1 MNRQTNIPDWD
12 LTSIYPDI
20 NSEKYK
26 AALTQLTEGIKS
38 LKALNDQAE
47 NPDQKAGLNIENWI
61 ADFFKAD
68 DILGPLANTLA
79 AYSYSIYS
87 VDTTSKSL
95 LDNLNQ
101 VESLTDQYE
110 IQLNRFSHTVAEN
123 RGILPEFYAKFPQYR
138 KYEFSINEMIEDDIH
153 TLSPELEEIIAKL
166 QQTGGRAWDRL
177 HEQLIS
183 NLKDSETKKL
193 FNELRNDAYS
203 PDAQLRK
210 ESWQKE
216 IALLKQNE
224 IAFAASLNNLK
235 GETLSLLEKRSWN
248 NAIDR
253 ALSSS
258 RIKKETLDA
267 LIAAIE
273 ESLPHWRKYLCAK
286 AEYLKNHNATASTN
300 CGKEKGLSFYDLFA
314 PLDGKTASDG
324 QSVNDGITSN
334 PGAATAG
341 KENTADITTTTGIT
355 SNRAASEDSLL
366 SKNWTFEEA
375 RDYIVKEFTSFS
387 PVMGDFARNAF
398 DRNWIDARVHPG
410 KVGGAYCQD
419 FYVQKES
426 RVLSNFT
433 GAFSDIIT
441 LAHELG
447 HAFHFFCI
455 KDKDYRNANYP
466 MTLAETASTFAETIV
481 KQDILKTASKED
493 RIKILELDLQD
504 TCQVLVDILCRFY
517 FERSVFE
524 ERQNGELTSEDFCR
538 LMADAQERS
547 YGDGLSDE
555 RHEYM
560 WAVKSHYYSVDLD
573 FYNYPYA
580 FGQLFAAGLYSR
592 YKKEGKA
599 FVDIYCKLLADTGS
613 MSCEDLCRQAGFDI
627 TKKDFWKSGIDF
639 YINEIEQFCREAE

>member
-1 MNRQTNIPDWD
+1 MNKPTNIPDWD
-12 LTSIYPDI
+12 LGSIYPDI

-26 AALTQLTEGIKS
+26 SDFAKLTEGIKT

-47 NPDQKAGLNIENWI
+47 KPDQKNHLNIQNWI

-101 VESLTDQYE
+101 VEFLTDQYE
-110 IQLNRFSHTVAEN
+110 IQLNRFSHTVAKN
-123 RGILPEFYAKFPQYR
+123 RGILSEFYVNFPQYR
-138 KYEFSINEMIEDDIH
+138 KYEFSINEMLEDDIH
-153 TLSPELEEIIAKL
+153 TLSPELEGIIAKL

-183 NLKDSETKKL
+183 NLKDPETGKL

-203 PDAQLRK
+203 PDARLRK

-235 GETLSLLEKRSWN
+235 GETLSLLEERSWN
-248 NAIDR
+248 CAIDR

-258 RIKKETLDA
+258 RMKKETLDA

-273 ESLPHWRKYLCAK
+273 ESLPQWRKYLKAK

-300 CGKEKGLSFYDLFA
+300 CGKEKGLAFYDLFA
-314 PLDGKTASDG
+314 PLDDNTTSDG
-324 QSVNDGITSN
+324 NTN
-334 PGAATAG
+334 TAG
-341 KENTADITTTTGIT
+341 QTETGCNTATPSATN
-355 SNRAASEDSLL
+355 NRAASEESLL

-375 RDYIVKEFTSFS
+375 RDYIIKEFTSFS
-387 PVMGDFARNAF
+387 PVMGDFAKNAF
-398 DRNWIDARVHPG
+398 DKNWIDARVHPG

-547 YGDGLSDE
+547 YGDGLSAE

-573 FYNYPYA
+573 FYNFPYA

-599 FVDIYCKLLADTGS
+599 FVDIYCNLLSDTGS
-613 MSCEDLCRQAGFDI
+613 
-627 TKKDFWKSGIDF
+627 
-639 YINEIEQFCREAE
+639 

>member
-1 MNRQTNIPDWD
+1 MNKPTNIPDWD
-12 LTSIYPDI
+12 LDSIYPDI

-26 AALTQLTEGIKS
+26 SDLAKLTEGIKT

-47 NPDQKAGLNIENWI
+47 NPDQKNHLNIQNWI

-110 IQLNRFSHTVAEN
+110 IQLNRFSHTVAKN
-123 RGILPEFYAKFPQYR
+123 RGILSEFYVNFPQYR
-138 KYEFSINEMIEDDIH
+138 KYEFSINEMLEDDIH
-153 TLSPELEEIIAKL
+153 TLSPELEGIIAKL

-183 NLKDSETKKL
+183 NLKDPETGKL
-193 FNELRNDAYS
+193 LNELRNDAYS
-203 PDAQLRK
+203 PDARLRK

-235 GETLSLLEKRSWN
+235 GETLSLLEERSWN
-248 NAIDR
+248 CAIDR

-258 RIKKETLDA
+258 RMKKETLDA

-273 ESLPHWRKYLCAK
+273 ESLPQWRKYLKAK

-300 CGKEKGLSFYDLFA
+300 CGKEKGLAFYDLFA
-314 PLDGKTASDG
+314 PLDGNTTSDG
-324 QSVNDGITSN
+324 NTN
-334 PGAATAG
+334 TAG
-341 KENTADITTTTGIT
+341 QTETGCNTTTPSATNN
-355 SNRAASEDSLL
+355 SAASEESLL

-387 PVMGDFARNAF
+387 PVMGDFAKNAF
-398 DRNWIDARVHPG
+398 DKNWIDARVHPG

-433 GAFSDIIT
+433 GAFSDVIT

-447 HAFHFFCI
+447 HAFHFYCI
-455 KDKDYRNANYP
+455 KEKDFRNANYP

-538 LMADAQERS
+538 LMAHAQERS

-573 FYNYPYA
+573 FYNFPYA

-599 FVDIYCKLLADTGS
+599 FVDIYCNLLSDTGS
-613 MSCEDLCRQAGFDI
+613 MSCEDLCFKAGFDI

-639 YINEIEQFCREAE
+639 YINEIEQFCKEAE

>member
-1 MNRQTNIPDWD
+1 MNKPTNIPDWD
-12 LTSIYPDI
+12 LGSIYPDI

-26 AALTQLTEGIKS
+26 SDLAKLTEGIKT

-47 NPDQKAGLNIENWI
+47 NPDQKNHLNIQNWI

-101 VESLTDQYE
+101 VEFLTDQYQ
-110 IQLNRFSHTVAEN
+110 IQLNRFSHTVSKN
-123 RGILPEFYAKFPQYR
+123 RGILSEFYANFPQYR
-138 KYEFSINEMIEDDIH
+138 KYEFSINEMLEDDIH
-153 TLSPELEEIIAKL
+153 TLSPELEGIIAKL

-183 NLKDSETKKL
+183 NLKDPETGKL

-203 PDAQLRK
+203 PDARLRK

-235 GETLSLLEKRSWN
+235 GETLSLLEERSWN
-248 NAIDR
+248 CAIDR

-258 RIKKETLDA
+258 RMKKETLDA

-273 ESLPHWRKYLCAK
+273 ESLPQWRKYLKAK
-286 AEYLKNHNATASTN
+286 AEYLKNHNATTSTN
-300 CGKEKGLSFYDLFA
+300 CGKEKGLAFYDLFA
-314 PLDGKTASDG
+314 PLDGNTASDG
-324 QSVNDGITSN
+324 NTN
-334 PGAATAG
+334 TAG
-341 KENTADITTTTGIT
+341 QTETGCNTATPSATN
-355 SNRAASEDSLL
+355 NRAASEESLL

-375 RDYIVKEFTSFS
+375 RDYIIKEFTSFS
-387 PVMGDFARNAF
+387 PVMGDFAKNAF
-398 DRNWIDARVHPG
+398 DKNWIDARVHPG

-547 YGDGLSDE
+547 YGDGLSAE

-573 FYNYPYA
+573 FYNFPYA

-599 FVDIYCKLLADTGS
+599 FVDIYCNLLSDTGS
-613 MSCEDLCRQAGFDI
+613 MSCEDLCFKAGFDI

-639 YINEIEQFCREAE
+639 YIKEIQQFCKEAE

>member
-1 MNRQTNIPDWD
+1 MNKPTNIPDWD
-12 LTSIYPDI
+12 LGSIYPDI

-26 AALTQLTEGIKS
+26 SDLAKLTEGIKT

-47 NPDQKAGLNIENWI
+47 NPDQKNHLNIQNWI

-110 IQLNRFSHTVAEN
+110 IQLNRFSHTVAKN
-123 RGILPEFYAKFPQYR
+123 RGILSEFYVNFPQYK
-138 KYEFSINEMIEDDIH
+138 KYEFSINEMLEDDIH
-153 TLSPELEEIIAKL
+153 TLSPELEGIIAKL

-183 NLKDSETKKL
+183 NLKDPETGKL

-203 PDAQLRK
+203 PDARLRK

-235 GETLSLLEKRSWN
+235 GETLSLLEERSWN
-248 NAIDR
+248 CAIDR

-258 RIKKETLDA
+258 RMKKETLDA

-273 ESLPHWRKYLCAK
+273 ESLPQWRKYLKAK

-300 CGKEKGLSFYDLFA
+300 CGKEKGLAFYDLFA
-314 PLDGKTASDG
+314 PLDGNTA
-324 QSVNDGITSN
+324 NDGNTNTGGQTETGCNTNTSDSTN
-334 PGAATAG
+334 
-341 KENTADITTTTGIT
+341 
-355 SNRAASEDSLL
+355 NRATSEESLL

-387 PVMGDFARNAF
+387 PVMGDFAKNAF
-398 DRNWIDARVHPG
+398 DKNWIDARVHPG

-455 KDKDYRNANYP
+455 KDKNYRNANYP

-538 LMADAQERS
+538 LMAHAQERS
-547 YGDGLSDE
+547 YGDGLSAE

-573 FYNYPYA
+573 FYNFPYA

-599 FVDIYCKLLADTGS
+599 FVDIYCNLLSDTGS
-613 MSCEDLCRQAGFDI
+613 MSCEDLCFKAGFDI

-639 YINEIEQFCREAE
+639 YINEIEQFCKEAE

>member
-1 MNRQTNIPDWD
+1 MNKPTNIPDWD
-12 LTSIYPDI
+12 LGSIYPDI

-26 AALTQLTEGIKS
+26 SDLAKLTEGIKT

-47 NPDQKAGLNIENWI
+47 NPDQKNHLNIQNWI

-110 IQLNRFSHTVAEN
+110 IQLNRFSHTVAKN
-123 RGILPEFYAKFPQYR
+123 RGILSEFYANFPQYR
-138 KYEFSINEMIEDDIH
+138 KYEFSINEMLEDDIH
-153 TLSPELEEIIAKL
+153 TLSPELEGIIAKL

-183 NLKDSETKKL
+183 NLKDPETGKL

-203 PDAQLRK
+203 PDARLRK

-235 GETLSLLEKRSWN
+235 GETLSLLEERSWN
-248 NAIDR
+248 CAIDR

-258 RIKKETLDA
+258 RMKKETLDA

-273 ESLPHWRKYLCAK
+273 ESLPQWRKYLKAK

-300 CGKEKGLSFYDLFA
+300 CGKEKGLAFYDLFA
-314 PLDGKTASDG
+314 PLDGNTASDG
-324 QSVNDGITSN
+324 NTN
-334 PGAATAG
+334 TAG
-341 KENTADITTTTGIT
+341 QTETGCNTATPSATN
-355 SNRAASEDSLL
+355 NRAASEESLL

-387 PVMGDFARNAF
+387 PVMGDFAKNAF
-398 DRNWIDARVHPG
+398 DKNWIDARVHPG

-538 LMADAQERS
+538 LMAHAQERS
-547 YGDGLSDE
+547 YGDGLSAE

-573 FYNYPYA
+573 FYNFPYA

-599 FVDIYCKLLADTGS
+599 FVDIYCNLLSDTGS
-613 MSCEDLCRQAGFDI
+613 MSCEDLCFKAGFDI

-639 YINEIEQFCREAE
+639 YINEIEQFCKEAE

>member
-1 MNRQTNIPDWD
+1 MNKPTNIPDWD
-12 LTSIYPDI
+12 LGSIYPDI

-26 AALTQLTEGIKS
+26 SDLAKLTEGIKT

-47 NPDQKAGLNIENWI
+47 NPDQKNHLNIQNWI

-101 VESLTDQYE
+101 VEFLTDQYQ
-110 IQLNRFSHTVAEN
+110 IQLNRFSHTVSKN
-123 RGILPEFYAKFPQYR
+123 RGILSEFYANFPQYR
-138 KYEFSINEMIEDDIH
+138 KYEFSINEMLEDDIH
-153 TLSPELEEIIAKL
+153 TLSPELEGIIAKL
-166 QQTGGRAWDRL
+166 QQTGGRAWDSL

-183 NLKDSETKKL
+183 NLKDPETGKL

-203 PDAQLRK
+203 PDARLRK

-235 GETLSLLEKRSWN
+235 GETLSLLEERSWN
-248 NAIDR
+248 CAIDR

-258 RIKKETLDA
+258 RMKKETLDA

-273 ESLPHWRKYLCAK
+273 ESLPQWRRYLKAK

-300 CGKEKGLSFYDLFA
+300 CGKEKGLAFYDLFA
-314 PLDGKTASDG
+314 PLDGNTASDG
-324 QSVNDGITSN
+324 NTN
-334 PGAATAG
+334 TAG
-341 KENTADITTTTGIT
+341 QTETGCNTNT
-355 SNRAASEDSLL
+355 SDSTNNRAASEESLL
-366 SKNWTFEEA
+366 SKNWTFDEA
-375 RDYIVKEFTSFS
+375 RDYIIREFASFS
-387 PVMGDFARNAF
+387 PKMGEFAQNAF

-547 YGDGLSDE
+547 YGDGLSDK

-573 FYNYPYA
+573 FYNFPYA

-599 FVDIYCKLLADTGS
+599 FVDIYCNLLSDTGS
-613 MSCEDLCRQAGFDI
+613 MSCEDLCFKAGFDI

-639 YINEIEQFCREAE
+639 YINEIEQFCKEAE

>member
-1 MNRQTNIPDWD
+1 MNKPTNIPDWD
-12 LTSIYPDI
+12 LGSIYPDI

-26 AALTQLTEGIKS
+26 SDLTKLTEGIKT

-47 NPDQKAGLNIENWI
+47 NPDQKNHLNIQNWI

-110 IQLNRFSHTVAEN
+110 IQLNRFSHTVSKN
-123 RGILPEFYAKFPQYR
+123 RGILSEFYVNFPQYR
-138 KYEFSINEMIEDDIH
+138 KYEFSINEMLEDDIH
-153 TLSPELEEIIAKL
+153 TLSPELEGIIAKL

-183 NLKDSETKKL
+183 NLKDPETGKL

-203 PDAQLRK
+203 PDARLRK

-235 GETLSLLEKRSWN
+235 GETLSLLEERSWN
-248 NAIDR
+248 CAIDR

-258 RIKKETLDA
+258 RMKKETLDA

-273 ESLPHWRKYLCAK
+273 ESLPQWRKYLKAK

-300 CGKEKGLSFYDLFA
+300 CGKEKGLAFYDLFA
-314 PLDGKTASDG
+314 PLDGNTASDG
-324 QSVNDGITSN
+324 NTN
-334 PGAATAG
+334 TAG
-341 KENTADITTTTGIT
+341 QTENGCNTATPSATN
-355 SNRAASEDSLL
+355 NRAASEESLL

-387 PVMGDFARNAF
+387 PVMGDFAKNAF
-398 DRNWIDARVHPG
+398 DKNWIDARVHPG

-547 YGDGLSDE
+547 YGDGLSAQ

-573 FYNYPYA
+573 FYNFPYA

-599 FVDIYCKLLADTGS
+599 FVDIYCNLLSDTGS
-613 MSCEDLCRQAGFDI
+613 MSCEDLCFKAGFDI

-639 YINEIEQFCREAE
+639 YINEIEQFCKEAE

>member
-1 MNRQTNIPDWD
+1 MNKPTNIPDWD
-12 LTSIYPDI
+12 LGSIYPDI

-26 AALTQLTEGIKS
+26 SDLAKLTEGIKT

-47 NPDQKAGLNIENWI
+47 NPDQKNHLNIQNWI

-101 VESLTDQYE
+101 VEFLTDQYQ
-110 IQLNRFSHTVAEN
+110 IQLNRFSHTVSKN
-123 RGILPEFYAKFPQYR
+123 RGILSEFYANFPQYR
-138 KYEFSINEMIEDDIH
+138 KYEFSINEMLEDDIH

-183 NLKDSETKKL
+183 NLKDPETGKL

-203 PDAQLRK
+203 PDARLRK

-235 GETLSLLEKRSWN
+235 GETLSLLEERSWN
-248 NAIDR
+248 CAIDR

-258 RIKKETLDA
+258 RMKKETLDA

-273 ESLPHWRKYLCAK
+273 ESLPQWRKYLKAK
-286 AEYLKNHNATASTN
+286 AEYLKNHNATANTN
-300 CGKEKGLSFYDLFA
+300 CGKEKGLAFYDLFA
-314 PLDGKTASDG
+314 PLDGNTA
-324 QSVNDGITSN
+324 NDGNTN
-334 PGAATAG
+334 TAG
-341 KENTADITTTTGIT
+341 QTETGCNTATPSATN
-355 SNRAASEDSLL
+355 NRAASEESLL

-375 RDYIVKEFTSFS
+375 RDYIIKEFTSFS
-387 PVMGDFARNAF
+387 PVMGDFAKNAF
-398 DRNWIDARVHPG
+398 DKNWIDARVHPG

-547 YGDGLSDE
+547 YGDGLSAE

-573 FYNYPYA
+573 FYNFPYA

-599 FVDIYCKLLADTGS
+599 FVDIYCNLLSDTGS
-613 MSCEDLCRQAGFDI
+613 MSCEDLCFKAGFDI

-639 YINEIEQFCREAE
+639 YINEIQQFCKEAE

>member
-1 MNRQTNIPDWD
+1 MNKPTNIPDWD
-12 LTSIYPDI
+12 LGSIYPDI

-26 AALTQLTEGIKS
+26 SDLAKLTEGIKT

-47 NPDQKAGLNIENWI
+47 NPDQKNHLNIQNWI

-110 IQLNRFSHTVAEN
+110 IQLNRFSHTVSKN
-123 RGILPEFYAKFPQYR
+123 RGILSEFYANFPQYR
-138 KYEFSINEMIEDDIH
+138 KYEFSINEMLEDDIH
-153 TLSPELEEIIAKL
+153 TLSPELEGIIAKL

-183 NLKDSETKKL
+183 NLKDPETGKL

-203 PDAQLRK
+203 PDARLRK

-235 GETLSLLEKRSWN
+235 GETLSLLEERSWN
-248 NAIDR
+248 CAIDR

-258 RIKKETLDA
+258 RMKKETLDA

-273 ESLPHWRKYLCAK
+273 ESLPQWRKYLKAK

-300 CGKEKGLSFYDLFA
+300 CGKEKGLAFYDLFA
-314 PLDGKTASDG
+314 PLDGNTSSDG
-324 QSVNDGITSN
+324 NTN
-334 PGAATAG
+334 TAG
-341 KENTADITTTTGIT
+341 QTETGCNTATPSATN
-355 SNRAASEDSLL
+355 NRAASEESLL

-375 RDYIVKEFTSFS
+375 RDYIIKEFTSFS
-387 PVMGDFARNAF
+387 PVMGDFAKNAF
-398 DRNWIDARVHPG
+398 DKNWIDARVHPG

-441 LAHELG
+441 VTHELG

-547 YGDGLSDE
+547 YGDGLSAE

-573 FYNYPYA
+573 FYNFPYA

-599 FVDIYCKLLADTGS
+599 FVDIYCNLLSDTGS
-613 MSCEDLCRQAGFDI
+613 MSCEDLCFKAGFDI

-639 YINEIEQFCREAE
+639 YINEIEQFCKEAE

>member
-1 MNRQTNIPDWD
+1 MNKPTNIPDWD
-12 LTSIYPDI
+12 LGSIYPDI

-26 AALTQLTEGIKS
+26 SDLAKLTEGIKT

-47 NPDQKAGLNIENWI
+47 NPDQKNHLNIQNWI

-110 IQLNRFSHTVAEN
+110 IQLNRFSHTVAKN
-123 RGILPEFYAKFPQYR
+123 RGILSEFYANFPQYR
-138 KYEFSINEMIEDDIH
+138 KYEFSINEMLEDDIH
-153 TLSPELEEIIAKL
+153 TLSPELEGIIAKL

-183 NLKDSETKKL
+183 NLKDPKTGKL

-203 PDAQLRK
+203 PDARLRK

-235 GETLSLLEKRSWN
+235 GETLSLLEERSWN
-248 NAIDR
+248 CAIDR

-258 RIKKETLDA
+258 RMKKETLDA

-273 ESLPHWRKYLCAK
+273 ESLPQWRRYLKAK

-300 CGKEKGLSFYDLFA
+300 CGKEKGLAFYDLFA
-314 PLDGKTASDG
+314 PLDGNTTSDG
-324 QSVNDGITSN
+324 NTN
-334 PGAATAG
+334 TAG
-341 KENTADITTTTGIT
+341 QTETGCNTTTPSATNN
-355 SNRAASEDSLL
+355 SAASEESLL
-366 SKNWTFEEA
+366 SKNWTFDEA
-375 RDYIVKEFTSFS
+375 RDYIIKEFTSFS
-387 PVMGDFARNAF
+387 PVMGDFAKNAF
-398 DRNWIDARVHPG
+398 DKNWIDARVHPG

-573 FYNYPYA
+573 FYNFPYA

-599 FVDIYCKLLADTGS
+599 FVNIYCNLLSDTGS
-613 MSCEDLCRQAGFDI
+613 MSCEDLCFKAGFDI

-639 YINEIEQFCREAE
+639 YINEIEQFCKEAE

>member
-1 MNRQTNIPDWD
+1 MNKPTNIPDWD
-12 LTSIYPDI
+12 LGSIYPDI

-26 AALTQLTEGIKS
+26 SDLAKLTEGIKT

-47 NPDQKAGLNIENWI
+47 NPDQKNHLNIQNWI

-101 VESLTDQYE
+101 VEFLTDQYE
-110 IQLNRFSHTVAEN
+110 IQLNRFSHTVAKN
-123 RGILPEFYAKFPQYR
+123 RGILSEFYVNFPQYR
-138 KYEFSINEMIEDDIH
+138 KYEFSINEMLEDDIH
-153 TLSPELEEIIAKL
+153 TLSPELEGIIAKL

-183 NLKDSETKKL
+183 NLKDPETGKL

-203 PDAQLRK
+203 PDARLRK

-235 GETLSLLEKRSWN
+235 GETLSLLEERSWN
-248 NAIDR
+248 CAIDR

-258 RIKKETLDA
+258 RMKKETLDA

-273 ESLPHWRKYLCAK
+273 ESLPQWRKYLKAK

-300 CGKEKGLSFYDLFA
+300 CDKEKGLAFYDLFA
-314 PLDGKTASDG
+314 PLDGNTASDG
-324 QSVNDGITSN
+324 NTN
-334 PGAATAG
+334 TAG
-341 KENTADITTTTGIT
+341 QTETGCNTATPSATN
-355 SNRAASEDSLL
+355 NRAASEESLL

-375 RDYIVKEFTSFS
+375 RNYIVKEFTSFS

-398 DRNWIDARVHPG
+398 DKNWIDARVHPG

-538 LMADAQERS
+538 LMAHAQERS
-547 YGDGLSDE
+547 YGDGLSAE

-573 FYNYPYA
+573 FYNFPYA

-599 FVDIYCKLLADTGS
+599 FVDIYCNLLSDTGS
-613 MSCEDLCRQAGFDI
+613 MSCEDLCFKAGFDI

-639 YINEIEQFCREAE
+639 YINEIEQFCRETE

>member
-1 MNRQTNIPDWD
+1 MNKPTNIPDWD
-12 LTSIYPDI
+12 LGSIYPDI

-26 AALTQLTEGIKS
+26 SDLAKLTEGIKT

-47 NPDQKAGLNIENWI
+47 NPDQKNHLNIQNWI

-110 IQLNRFSHTVAEN
+110 IQLNRFSHTVAKN
-123 RGILPEFYAKFPQYR
+123 RGILSEFYVNFPQYK
-138 KYEFSINEMIEDDIH
+138 KYEFSINEMLEDDIH
-153 TLSPELEEIIAKL
+153 TLSPELEGIIAKL

-183 NLKDSETKKL
+183 NLKDPETGKL

-203 PDAQLRK
+203 PDARLRK

-235 GETLSLLEKRSWN
+235 GETLSLLEERSWN
-248 NAIDR
+248 CAIDR

-258 RIKKETLDA
+258 RMKKETLDA

-273 ESLPHWRKYLCAK
+273 ESLPQWRKYLKAK

-300 CGKEKGLSFYDLFA
+300 CGKEKGLAFYDLFA
-314 PLDGKTASDG
+314 PLDGNTASDG
-324 QSVNDGITSN
+324 NTN
-334 PGAATAG
+334 TAG
-341 KENTADITTTTGIT
+341 QTENGCNTATPSATN
-355 SNRAASEDSLL
+355 NRAASEESLL

-375 RDYIVKEFTSFS
+375 RNYIVKEFTSFS

-398 DRNWIDARVHPG
+398 DKNWIDARVHPG

-466 MTLAETASTFAETIV
+466 MTLAETASTFAESIV

-547 YGDGLSDE
+547 YGDGLSAE

-573 FYNYPYA
+573 FYNFPYA

-599 FVDIYCKLLADTGS
+599 FVDIYCNLLSDTGS
-613 MSCEDLCRQAGFDI
+613 MSCEDLCFKAGFDI

-639 YINEIEQFCREAE
+639 YINEIQQFCKEAE

>member
-1 MNRQTNIPDWD
+1 MNKPTNIPDWD
-12 LTSIYPDI
+12 LGSIYPDI

-26 AALTQLTEGIKS
+26 SDLAKLTEGIKT

-47 NPDQKAGLNIENWI
+47 NPDQKNHLNIQNWI

-110 IQLNRFSHTVAEN
+110 IQLNRFSHTVSKN
-123 RGILPEFYAKFPQYR
+123 RGILSEFYANFPQYK
-138 KYEFSINEMIEDDIH
+138 KYEFSINEMLEDDIH

-183 NLKDSETKKL
+183 NLKDPETGKL

-203 PDAQLRK
+203 PDARLRK

-235 GETLSLLEKRSWN
+235 GETLSLLEERSWN
-248 NAIDR
+248 CAIDR

-258 RIKKETLDA
+258 RMKKETLDA

-273 ESLPHWRKYLCAK
+273 ESLPQWRKYLKAK

-300 CGKEKGLSFYDLFA
+300 CDKEKGLAFYDLFA
-314 PLDGKTASDG
+314 PLDGNTTSDG
-324 QSVNDGITSN
+324 NTN
-334 PGAATAG
+334 TAG
-341 KENTADITTTTGIT
+341 QTETGCNTATPSATN
-355 SNRAASEDSLL
+355 NRAASEESLL

-375 RDYIVKEFTSFS
+375 RDYIIKEFTSFS
-387 PVMGDFARNAF
+387 PVMGDFAKNAF
-398 DRNWIDARVHPG
+398 DKNWIDARVHPG

-538 LMADAQERS
+538 LMAHAQERS
-547 YGDGLSDE
+547 YGDGLSAE

-573 FYNYPYA
+573 FYNFPYA

-599 FVDIYCKLLADTGS
+599 FVDIYCNLLSDTGS
-613 MSCEDLCRQAGFDI
+613 MSCEDLCFKAGFDI

-639 YINEIEQFCREAE
+639 YINEIEQFCKEAE

>member
-1 MNRQTNIPDWD
+1 MNKPTTIPDWD
-12 LTSIYPDI
+12 LGSIYPDI

-26 AALTQLTEGIKS
+26 SDLAKLTEGIKT

-47 NPDQKAGLNIENWI
+47 NPDQKNHLNIQNWI

-101 VESLTDQYE
+101 VEFLTDQYQ
-110 IQLNRFSHTVAEN
+110 IQLNRFSHTVSKN
-123 RGILPEFYAKFPQYR
+123 RGILSEFYANFPQYR
-138 KYEFSINEMIEDDIH
+138 KYEFSINEMLEDDIH
-153 TLSPELEEIIAKL
+153 TLSPELEGIIAKL

-183 NLKDSETKKL
+183 NLKDPETGKL

-203 PDAQLRK
+203 PDARLRK

-235 GETLSLLEKRSWN
+235 GETLSLLEERSWN
-248 NAIDR
+248 CAIDR

-258 RIKKETLDA
+258 RMKKETLDA

-273 ESLPHWRKYLCAK
+273 ESLPQWRKYLKAK

-300 CGKEKGLSFYDLFA
+300 CDKEKGLAFYDLFA
-314 PLDGKTASDG
+314 PLDGNTSSDG
-324 QSVNDGITSN
+324 NTN
-334 PGAATAG
+334 TAG
-341 KENTADITTTTGIT
+341 QTETGCNTATPSATN
-355 SNRAASEDSLL
+355 NRAASEESLL

-387 PVMGDFARNAF
+387 PVMGDFAKNAF
-398 DRNWIDARVHPG
+398 DKNWIDARVHPG

-538 LMADAQERS
+538 LMGDAQERS
-547 YGDGLSDE
+547 YGDGLSAQ

-573 FYNYPYA
+573 FYNFPYA

-599 FVDIYCKLLADTGS
+599 FVDIYCNLLSDTGS
-613 MSCEDLCRQAGFDI
+613 MSCEDLCFKAGFDI

-639 YINEIEQFCREAE
+639 YINEIEQFCRETE

>member
-1 MNRQTNIPDWD
+1 MNKPTNIPDWD
-12 LTSIYPDI
+12 LGSIYPDI

-26 AALTQLTEGIKS
+26 SDLAKLTEGIKT

-47 NPDQKAGLNIENWI
+47 NPDQKNHLNIQNWI

-101 VESLTDQYE
+101 VEFLTDQYE
-110 IQLNRFSHTVAEN
+110 IQLNRFSHTVAKN
-123 RGILPEFYAKFPQYR
+123 RGILSEFYVNFPQYR
-138 KYEFSINEMIEDDIH
+138 KYEFSINEMLEDDIH
-153 TLSPELEEIIAKL
+153 TLSPELEGIIAKL

-183 NLKDSETKKL
+183 NLKDPETGKL

-203 PDAQLRK
+203 PDARLRK

-235 GETLSLLEKRSWN
+235 GETLSLLEERSWN
-248 NAIDR
+248 CAIDR
-253 ALSSS
+253 ALSSY
-258 RIKKETLDA
+258 RMKKETLDA

-273 ESLPHWRKYLCAK
+273 ESLPQWRRYLKAK

-300 CGKEKGLSFYDLFA
+300 CGKEKGLAFYDLFA
-314 PLDGKTASDG
+314 PLDGNTASDG
-324 QSVNDGITSN
+324 NTN
-334 PGAATAG
+334 TAG
-341 KENTADITTTTGIT
+341 QTETGCNTATPSATN
-355 SNRAASEDSLL
+355 NRAASEESLL
-366 SKNWTFEEA
+366 SKNWTFDEA
-375 RDYIVKEFTSFS
+375 RDYIIKEFTSFS
-387 PVMGDFARNAF
+387 PVMGDFAKNAF
-398 DRNWIDARVHPG
+398 DKNWIDARVHPG

-538 LMADAQERS
+538 LMGDAQERS
-547 YGDGLSDE
+547 YGDGLSAQ

-573 FYNYPYA
+573 FYNFPYA

-599 FVDIYCKLLADTGS
+599 FVDIYCNLLSDTGS
-613 MSCEDLCRQAGFDI
+613 MSCEDLCFKAGFDI

-639 YINEIEQFCREAE
+639 YINEIEQFCRETE

>member
-1 MNRQTNIPDWD
+1 MNKPTNIPDWD
-12 LTSIYPDI
+12 LDSIYPDI

-26 AALTQLTEGIKS
+26 SDLAKLTEGIKT

-47 NPDQKAGLNIENWI
+47 NPDQKNHLNIQNWI

-79 AYSYSIYS
+79 AYSYSTYS

-110 IQLNRFSHTVAEN
+110 IQLNRFSHTVAKN
-123 RGILPEFYAKFPQYR
+123 RGILSEFYVNFPQYK
-138 KYEFSINEMIEDDIH
+138 KYEFSINEMLEDDIH
-153 TLSPELEEIIAKL
+153 TLSPELEGIIAKL

-183 NLKDSETKKL
+183 NLKDPETGKL

-203 PDAQLRK
+203 PDARLRK

-235 GETLSLLEKRSWN
+235 GETLSLLEERSWN
-248 NAIDR
+248 CAIDR

-258 RIKKETLDA
+258 RMKKETLDA

-273 ESLPHWRKYLCAK
+273 ESLPQWRKYLKAK

-300 CGKEKGLSFYDLFA
+300 CGKEKGLAFYDLFA
-314 PLDGKTASDG
+314 PLDGNTA
-324 QSVNDGITSN
+324 NDGNTN
-334 PGAATAG
+334 TAG
-341 KENTADITTTTGIT
+341 QTETGCNTATPSATN
-355 SNRAASEDSLL
+355 NRAASEESLL

-398 DRNWIDARVHPG
+398 DKNWIDARVHPG

-547 YGDGLSDE
+547 YGDGLSAE

-573 FYNYPYA
+573 FYNFPYA

-599 FVDIYCKLLADTGS
+599 FVDIYCNLLSDTGS
-613 MSCEDLCRQAGFDI
+613 MSCEDLCFKAGFDI

-639 YINEIEQFCREAE
+639 YINEIEQFCKEAE

>member
-1 MNRQTNIPDWD
+1 MNKPTNIPDWD
-12 LTSIYPDI
+12 LGSIYPDI

-26 AALTQLTEGIKS
+26 SDLAKLTEGIKT

-47 NPDQKAGLNIENWI
+47 NPDQKNHLNIQNWI

-110 IQLNRFSHTVAEN
+110 IQLNRFSHTVAKN
-123 RGILPEFYAKFPQYR
+123 RGILSEFYVNFPQYK
-138 KYEFSINEMIEDDIH
+138 KYEFSINEMLEDDIH
-153 TLSPELEEIIAKL
+153 TLSPELEGIIAKL

-183 NLKDSETKKL
+183 NLKDPETGKL

-203 PDAQLRK
+203 PDARLRK

-235 GETLSLLEKRSWN
+235 GETLSLLEERSWN
-248 NAIDR
+248 CAIDR

-258 RIKKETLDA
+258 RMKKETLDA

-273 ESLPHWRKYLCAK
+273 ESLPQWRKYLKAK

-300 CGKEKGLSFYDLFA
+300 CGKEKGLAFYDLFA
-314 PLDGKTASDG
+314 PLDGNTA
-324 QSVNDGITSN
+324 NDGNTNTGGQTETGCNTNTSDSTN
-334 PGAATAG
+334 
-341 KENTADITTTTGIT
+341 
-355 SNRAASEDSLL
+355 NRAASEESLL

-387 PVMGDFARNAF
+387 PVMGDFAKNAF

-538 LMADAQERS
+538 LMAHAQERS
-547 YGDGLSDE
+547 YGDGLSAE

-573 FYNYPYA
+573 FYNFPYA

-599 FVDIYCKLLADTGS
+599 FVDIYCNLLSDTGS
-613 MSCEDLCRQAGFDI
+613 MSCEDLCFKAGFDI

-639 YINEIEQFCREAE
+639 YINEIEQFCKEAE

>member
-1 MNRQTNIPDWD
+1 MNKPTNIPDWD
-12 LTSIYPDI
+12 LGSIYPDI

-26 AALTQLTEGIKS
+26 SDLAKLTEGIKT

-47 NPDQKAGLNIENWI
+47 NPDQKNHLNIQNWI

-110 IQLNRFSHTVAEN
+110 IQLNRFSHTVAKN
-123 RGILPEFYAKFPQYR
+123 RGILSEFYVNFPQYK
-138 KYEFSINEMIEDDIH
+138 KYEFSINEMLEDDIH
-153 TLSPELEEIIAKL
+153 TLSPELEGIIAKL

-183 NLKDSETKKL
+183 NLKDPETGKL

-203 PDAQLRK
+203 PDARLRK

-235 GETLSLLEKRSWN
+235 GETLSLLEERSWN
-248 NAIDR
+248 CAIDR

-258 RIKKETLDA
+258 RMKKETLDA

-273 ESLPHWRKYLCAK
+273 ESLPQWRKYLKAK

-300 CGKEKGLSFYDLFA
+300 CGKEKGLAFYDLFA
-314 PLDGKTASDG
+314 PLDGNTA
-324 QSVNDGITSN
+324 NDGNTNTGGQTETGCNTNTSDSTN
-334 PGAATAG
+334 
-341 KENTADITTTTGIT
+341 
-355 SNRAASEDSLL
+355 NRAASEESLL

-387 PVMGDFARNAF
+387 PVMGDFAKNAF
-398 DRNWIDARVHPG
+398 DKNWIDARVHPG

-547 YGDGLSDE
+547 YGDGLSAQ

-573 FYNYPYA
+573 FYNFPYA

-599 FVDIYCKLLADTGS
+599 FVDIYCNLLSDTGS
-613 MSCEDLCRQAGFDI
+613 MSCEDLCFKAGFDI

-639 YINEIEQFCREAE
+639 YINEIEQFCKEAE

>member
-1 MNRQTNIPDWD
+1 MNKPTNIPDWD
-12 LTSIYPDI
+12 LGSIYPDI

-26 AALTQLTEGIKS
+26 SDLAKLTEGIKT
-38 LKALNDQAE
+38 LKALNDQTE
-47 NPDQKAGLNIENWI
+47 NPDQKNHLNIQNWI

-110 IQLNRFSHTVAEN
+110 IQLNRFSHTVAKN
-123 RGILPEFYAKFPQYR
+123 RGILSEFYVNFPQYR
-138 KYEFSINEMIEDDIH
+138 KYEFSINEMLEDDIH
-153 TLSPELEEIIAKL
+153 TLSPELERIIAKL

-183 NLKDSETKKL
+183 NLKDPEIGKL

-203 PDAQLRK
+203 PDARLRK

-235 GETLSLLEKRSWN
+235 GETLSLLEERSWN
-248 NAIDR
+248 CAIDR

-258 RIKKETLDA
+258 RMKKETLDA

-273 ESLPHWRKYLCAK
+273 ESLPQWRKYLKAK

-300 CGKEKGLSFYDLFA
+300 CDKEKGLAFYDLFA
-314 PLDGKTASDG
+314 PLDGNTTSDG
-324 QSVNDGITSN
+324 NTN
-334 PGAATAG
+334 TAG
-341 KENTADITTTTGIT
+341 QTETGCNTNT
-355 SNRAASEDSLL
+355 SDSTNNRAASEESLL

-375 RDYIVKEFTSFS
+375 RDYIIKEFTSFS
-387 PVMGDFARNAF
+387 PVMGDFAKNAF
-398 DRNWIDARVHPG
+398 DKNWIDARVHPG

-547 YGDGLSDE
+547 YGDGLSAQ

-573 FYNYPYA
+573 FYNFPYA

-599 FVDIYCKLLADTGS
+599 FVDIYCNLLSDTGS
-613 MSCEDLCRQAGFDI
+613 MSCEDLCFKAGFDI

-639 YINEIEQFCREAE
+639 YINEIEQFCKEAE

>member
-1 MNRQTNIPDWD
+1 MNKPTNIPDWD
-12 LTSIYPDI
+12 LGSIYPDI

-26 AALTQLTEGIKS
+26 SDLAKLTEGIKT

-47 NPDQKAGLNIENWI
+47 NPDQKNHLNIQNWI

-101 VESLTDQYE
+101 VESLTDQYQ
-110 IQLNRFSHTVAEN
+110 IQLNRFSHTVAKN
-123 RGILPEFYAKFPQYR
+123 RGIISEFYVNFPQYR
-138 KYEFSINEMIEDDIH
+138 KYEFSINEMLEDDIH
-153 TLSPELEEIIAKL
+153 TLSPELEGIIAKL

-183 NLKDSETKKL
+183 NLKDPETGKL

-203 PDAQLRK
+203 PDARLRK

-235 GETLSLLEKRSWN
+235 GETLSLLEERSWN
-248 NAIDR
+248 CAIDR

-258 RIKKETLDA
+258 RMKKETLDA

-273 ESLPHWRKYLCAK
+273 ESLPQWRKYLKAK

-300 CGKEKGLSFYDLFA
+300 CGKEKGLAFYDLFA
-314 PLDGKTASDG
+314 PLDGNTASDG
-324 QSVNDGITSN
+324 NTN
-334 PGAATAG
+334 TAG
-341 KENTADITTTTGIT
+341 QTETGCNTATPSATN
-355 SNRAASEDSLL
+355 NRAASEESLL

-375 RDYIVKEFTSFS
+375 RDYIIKEFTSFS

-398 DRNWIDARVHPG
+398 DKNWIDARVHPG

-547 YGDGLSDE
+547 YGDGLSAE

-573 FYNYPYA
+573 FYNFPYA

-599 FVDIYCKLLADTGS
+599 FVDIYCNLLSDTGS
-613 MSCEDLCRQAGFDI
+613 MSCEDLCFKAGFDI

-639 YINEIEQFCREAE
+639 YINEIEQFCKEAE

>member
-1 MNRQTNIPDWD
+1 MNKPTNIPDWD
-12 LTSIYPDI
+12 LDSIYPDI

-26 AALTQLTEGIKS
+26 SDLAKLTEGIKT

-47 NPDQKAGLNIENWI
+47 KPDQKNQLNIQNWI

-110 IQLNRFSHTVAEN
+110 IQLNRFSHTVAKN
-123 RGILPEFYAKFPQYR
+123 RGILSEFYVNFPQYK
-138 KYEFSINEMIEDDIH
+138 KYEFSINEMLEDDIH
-153 TLSPELEEIIAKL
+153 TLSPELEGIIAKL

-183 NLKDSETKKL
+183 NLKDPETGKL

-203 PDAQLRK
+203 PDARLRK

-235 GETLSLLEKRSWN
+235 GETLSLLEERSWN
-248 NAIDR
+248 CAIDR

-258 RIKKETLDA
+258 RMKKETLDA

-273 ESLPHWRKYLCAK
+273 ESLPQWRKYLKAK

-300 CGKEKGLSFYDLFA
+300 CGKEKGLAFYDLFA
-314 PLDGKTASDG
+314 PLDGNTTSDG
-324 QSVNDGITSN
+324 NTN
-334 PGAATAG
+334 TAG
-341 KENTADITTTTGIT
+341 QTENGCNTATPSATN
-355 SNRAASEDSLL
+355 NRAASEESLL

-387 PVMGDFARNAF
+387 PVMGDFAKNAF
-398 DRNWIDARVHPG
+398 DKNWIDARVHPG

-547 YGDGLSDE
+547 YGDGLSAE

-573 FYNYPYA
+573 FYNFPYA

-599 FVDIYCKLLADTGS
+599 FVDIYCNLLSDTGS
-613 MSCEDLCRQAGFDI
+613 MSCEDLCFKAGFDI

-639 YINEIEQFCREAE
+639 YINEIEQFCKEAE

>member
-1 MNRQTNIPDWD
+1 MNKPTNIPDWD
-12 LTSIYPDI
+12 LGSIYPDI

-26 AALTQLTEGIKS
+26 SDLAKLTEGIKT

-47 NPDQKAGLNIENWI
+47 NPDQKNHLNIQNWI

-68 DILGPLANTLA
+68 DILDPLANTLA

-110 IQLNRFSHTVAEN
+110 IQLNRFSHTVAKN
-123 RGILPEFYAKFPQYR
+123 RGILSEFYVNFPQYR
-138 KYEFSINEMIEDDIH
+138 KYEFSINEMLEDDIH
-153 TLSPELEEIIAKL
+153 TLSPELEGIIAKL

-183 NLKDSETKKL
+183 NLKDPETGKL

-203 PDAQLRK
+203 PDARLRK

-235 GETLSLLEKRSWN
+235 GETLSLLEERSWN
-248 NAIDR
+248 CAIDR

-258 RIKKETLDA
+258 RMKKETLDA

-273 ESLPHWRKYLCAK
+273 ESLPQWRKYLKAK

-300 CGKEKGLSFYDLFA
+300 CGKEKGLAFYDLFA
-314 PLDGKTASDG
+314 PLDGNTASDG
-324 QSVNDGITSN
+324 NTN
-334 PGAATAG
+334 TAG
-341 KENTADITTTTGIT
+341 QTENGCNTATPSATN
-355 SNRAASEDSLL
+355 NRAASEESLL

-398 DRNWIDARVHPG
+398 DKNWIDARVHPG

-547 YGDGLSDE
+547 YGDGLSAQ

-573 FYNYPYA
+573 FYNFPYA

-599 FVDIYCKLLADTGS
+599 FVDIYCNLLSDTGS
-613 MSCEDLCRQAGFDI
+613 MSCEDLCFKAGFDI

-639 YINEIEQFCREAE
+639 YINEIEQFCRETE

>member
-1 MNRQTNIPDWD
+1 MNKPTNIPDWD
-12 LTSIYPDI
+12 LGSIYPDI

-26 AALTQLTEGIKS
+26 SDLAKLTEGIKT

-47 NPDQKAGLNIENWI
+47 NPDQKNHLNIQNWI

-110 IQLNRFSHTVAEN
+110 IQLNQFSHTVSKN
-123 RGILPEFYAKFPQYR
+123 RGILSEFYVNFPQYR
-138 KYEFSINEMIEDDIH
+138 KYEFSINEMLEDDIH
-153 TLSPELEEIIAKL
+153 TLSPELEGIIAKL

-183 NLKDSETKKL
+183 NLKDPETGKL

-235 GETLSLLEKRSWN
+235 GETLSLLEERSWN
-248 NAIDR
+248 CAIDR

-258 RIKKETLDA
+258 RMKKETLDA

-273 ESLPHWRKYLCAK
+273 ESLPQWRKYLKAK

-300 CGKEKGLSFYDLFA
+300 CGKEKGLAFYDLFA
-314 PLDGKTASDG
+314 PLDGNTACDG
-324 QSVNDGITSN
+324 NTN
-334 PGAATAG
+334 TAG
-341 KENTADITTTTGIT
+341 QTETGCNTNT
-355 SNRAASEDSLL
+355 SDSTNNRAASEESLL

-375 RDYIVKEFTSFS
+375 RDYIIKEFTSFS
-387 PVMGDFARNAF
+387 PVMGDFAKNAF
-398 DRNWIDARVHPG
+398 DKNWIDARVHPG

-547 YGDGLSDE
+547 YGDGLSAQ

-573 FYNYPYA
+573 FYNFPYA

-599 FVDIYCKLLADTGS
+599 FVDIYCNLLSDTGS
-613 MSCEDLCRQAGFDI
+613 MSCEDLCFKAGFDI

-639 YINEIEQFCREAE
+639 YINEIQQFCKEAE

>member
-1 MNRQTNIPDWD
+1 MNKPTNLPDWD
-12 LTSIYPDI
+12 LGSIYSDI

-26 AALTQLTEGIKS
+26 SDLAKLTEGIKT

-47 NPDQKAGLNIENWI
+47 NPDQKNHRNIQNWI

-101 VESLTDQYE
+101 VESLTDQYQ
-110 IQLNRFSHTVAEN
+110 IQLNRFSHTVAKN
-123 RGILPEFYAKFPQYR
+123 RGILSEFYVNFPQYK
-138 KYEFSINEMIEDDIH
+138 KYEFSINEMLEDDIH
-153 TLSPELEEIIAKL
+153 TLSPELEGIIAKL

-183 NLKDSETKKL
+183 NLKDPETGKL

-203 PDAQLRK
+203 PDARLRK

-235 GETLSLLEKRSWN
+235 GETLSLLEERSWN
-248 NAIDR
+248 CAIDR

-258 RIKKETLDA
+258 RMKKETLDA

-273 ESLPHWRKYLCAK
+273 ESLPQWRKYLKAK

-300 CGKEKGLSFYDLFA
+300 CGKEKGLAFYDLFA
-314 PLDGKTASDG
+314 PLDGNTTSDSNTNTGG
-324 QSVNDGITSN
+324 QTETGC
-334 PGAATAG
+334 
-341 KENTADITTTTGIT
+341 NTATPSATN
-355 SNRAASEDSLL
+355 NRAASEESLL

-375 RDYIVKEFTSFS
+375 RDYIIKEFTSFS
-387 PVMGDFARNAF
+387 PVMGDFAKNAF
-398 DRNWIDARVHPG
+398 DKNWIDARVHPG

-547 YGDGLSDE
+547 YGDGLSAE

-573 FYNYPYA
+573 FYNFPYA

-599 FVDIYCKLLADTGS
+599 FVDIYCKLLSDTGS
-613 MSCEDLCRQAGFDI
+613 MSCEDLCFKAGFDI

-639 YINEIEQFCREAE
+639 YINEIEQFCRETE

>member
-1 MNRQTNIPDWD
+1 MNKPTNIPDWD
-12 LTSIYPDI
+12 LGSIYPDI

-26 AALTQLTEGIKS
+26 SDLAKLTEGIKT

-47 NPDQKAGLNIENWI
+47 NPDQKNHLNIQNWI

-101 VESLTDQYE
+101 VEFLTDQYQ
-110 IQLNRFSHTVAEN
+110 IQLNRFSHTVSKN
-123 RGILPEFYAKFPQYR
+123 RGILSEFYANFPQYR
-138 KYEFSINEMIEDDIH
+138 KYEFSINEMLEDDIH
-153 TLSPELEEIIAKL
+153 TLSPELEGIIAKL

-183 NLKDSETKKL
+183 NLKDPETGKL

-203 PDAQLRK
+203 PDARLRK

-235 GETLSLLEKRSWN
+235 GETLSLLEERSWN
-248 NAIDR
+248 CAIDR

-258 RIKKETLDA
+258 RMKKETLDA

-273 ESLPHWRKYLCAK
+273 ESLPQWRKYLKAK

-300 CGKEKGLSFYDLFA
+300 CGKEKGLAFYDLFA
-314 PLDGKTASDG
+314 PLDGNTTSDG
-324 QSVNDGITSN
+324 NTN
-334 PGAATAG
+334 TAG
-341 KENTADITTTTGIT
+341 QTETGCNTNT
-355 SNRAASEDSLL
+355 SDSTNNRAASEESLL

-375 RDYIVKEFTSFS
+375 RDYIIKEFTSFS
-387 PVMGDFARNAF
+387 PVMGDFAKNAF
-398 DRNWIDARVHPG
+398 DKNWIDARVHPG

-547 YGDGLSDE
+547 YGDGLSAE

-560 WAVKSHYYSVDLD
+560 WAIKSHYYSVDLD
-573 FYNYPYA
+573 FYNFPYA

-599 FVDIYCKLLADTGS
+599 FVDIYCNLLSDTGS
-613 MSCEDLCRQAGFDI
+613 MSCEDLCFKAGFDI

-639 YINEIEQFCREAE
+639 YINEIEQFCKEAE

>member
-1 MNRQTNIPDWD
+1 MNKPTNIPDWD
-12 LTSIYPDI
+12 LGSIYPDI

-26 AALTQLTEGIKS
+26 SDLAKLTEGIKT

-47 NPDQKAGLNIENWI
+47 NPDQKNHLNIQNWI

-79 AYSYSIYS
+79 AYSYSIDS

-110 IQLNRFSHTVAEN
+110 IQLNRFSHTVAKN
-123 RGILPEFYAKFPQYR
+123 RGILSEFYVNFPQYK
-138 KYEFSINEMIEDDIH
+138 KYEFSINEMLEDDIH
-153 TLSPELEEIIAKL
+153 TLSPELEGIIAKL

-183 NLKDSETKKL
+183 NLKDPETGKL

-203 PDAQLRK
+203 PDARLRK

-235 GETLSLLEKRSWN
+235 GETLSLLEERSWN
-248 NAIDR
+248 CAIDR

-258 RIKKETLDA
+258 RMKKETLDA

-273 ESLPHWRKYLCAK
+273 ESLPQWRKYLKAK

-300 CGKEKGLSFYDLFA
+300 CGKEKGLAFYDLFA
-314 PLDGKTASDG
+314 PLDGNTASDG
-324 QSVNDGITSN
+324 NTN
-334 PGAATAG
+334 TAG
-341 KENTADITTTTGIT
+341 QTETGCNTATPSATN
-355 SNRAASEDSLL
+355 NRAASEESLL

-375 RDYIVKEFTSFS
+375 RDYIIKEFTSFS
-387 PVMGDFARNAF
+387 PVMGDFAKNAF
-398 DRNWIDARVHPG
+398 DKNWIDARVHPG

-538 LMADAQERS
+538 LMAHAQERS
-547 YGDGLSDE
+547 YGDGLSAE

-573 FYNYPYA
+573 FYNFPYA

-599 FVDIYCKLLADTGS
+599 FVDIYCNLLSDTGS
-613 MSCEDLCRQAGFDI
+613 MSCEDLCFKAGFDI

-639 YINEIEQFCREAE
+639 YINEIEQFCKEAE

>member
-1 MNRQTNIPDWD
+1 MNKPTNIPDWD
-12 LTSIYPDI
+12 LGSIYPDI

-26 AALTQLTEGIKS
+26 SDLAKLTEGIKT

-47 NPDQKAGLNIENWI
+47 NPDQKNHLNIQNWI

-101 VESLTDQYE
+101 VEFLTDQYQ
-110 IQLNRFSHTVAEN
+110 IQLNRFSHTVAKN
-123 RGILPEFYAKFPQYR
+123 RGILSEFYVNFPQYK
-138 KYEFSINEMIEDDIH
+138 KYEFSINEMLEDDIH
-153 TLSPELEEIIAKL
+153 TLSPELEGIIAKL

-183 NLKDSETKKL
+183 NLKDPETGKL

-203 PDAQLRK
+203 PDARLRK

-235 GETLSLLEKRSWN
+235 GETLSLLEERSWN
-248 NAIDR
+248 CAIDR

-258 RIKKETLDA
+258 RMKKETLDA

-273 ESLPHWRKYLCAK
+273 ESLPQWRKYLKAK

-300 CGKEKGLSFYDLFA
+300 CGKEKGLAFYDLFA
-314 PLDGKTASDG
+314 PLDGNTSSDG
-324 QSVNDGITSN
+324 NTN
-334 PGAATAG
+334 TAG
-341 KENTADITTTTGIT
+341 QTETGCNTATPSATN
-355 SNRAASEDSLL
+355 NRAASEESLL

-375 RDYIVKEFTSFS
+375 RDYIIKEFTSFS
-387 PVMGDFARNAF
+387 PVMGDFAKNAF
-398 DRNWIDARVHPG
+398 DKNWIDARVHPG

-547 YGDGLSDE
+547 YGDGLSAQ

-573 FYNYPYA
+573 FYNFPYA

-599 FVDIYCKLLADTGS
+599 FVDIYCNLLSDTGS
-613 MSCEDLCRQAGFDI
+613 MSCEDLCFKAGFDI

-639 YINEIEQFCREAE
+639 YINEIEQFCKEAE

>member
-1 MNRQTNIPDWD
+1 MNKPTNIPDWD
-12 LTSIYPDI
+12 LGSIYPDI

-26 AALTQLTEGIKS
+26 SDLAKLTEGIKT

-47 NPDQKAGLNIENWI
+47 NPDQKNHLNIQNWI

-110 IQLNRFSHTVAEN
+110 IQLNRFSHTVAKN
-123 RGILPEFYAKFPQYR
+123 RGILSEFYANFPQYR
-138 KYEFSINEMIEDDIH
+138 KYEFSINEMLEDDIH
-153 TLSPELEEIIAKL
+153 TLSPELEGIIAKL

-183 NLKDSETKKL
+183 NLKDPETGKL

-203 PDAQLRK
+203 PDARLRK

-235 GETLSLLEKRSWN
+235 GETLSLLEERSWN
-248 NAIDR
+248 CAIDR

-258 RIKKETLDA
+258 RMKKETLDA

-273 ESLPHWRKYLCAK
+273 ESLPQWRKYLKAK

-300 CGKEKGLSFYDLFA
+300 CGKEKGLAFYDLFA
-314 PLDGKTASDG
+314 PLDGNTASDG
-324 QSVNDGITSN
+324 NTN
-334 PGAATAG
+334 TAG
-341 KENTADITTTTGIT
+341 QTETGCNTATPSATN
-355 SNRAASEDSLL
+355 NRAASEESLL

-387 PVMGDFARNAF
+387 PVMGDFAKNAF
-398 DRNWIDARVHPG
+398 DKNWIDARVHPG

-547 YGDGLSDE
+547 YGDGLSAE

-573 FYNYPYA
+573 FYNFPYA

-599 FVDIYCKLLADTGS
+599 FVDIYCNLLSDTGS
-613 MSCEDLCRQAGFDI
+613 MSCEDLCFKAGFDI

-639 YINEIEQFCREAE
+639 YINEIEQFCKEAE

>member
-1 MNRQTNIPDWD
+1 MNKPTNIPDWD
-12 LTSIYPDI
+12 LGSIYPDI

-26 AALTQLTEGIKS
+26 SDLAKLTEGIKT

-47 NPDQKAGLNIENWI
+47 NPDQKNHLNIQNWI

-110 IQLNRFSHTVAEN
+110 IQLNRFSHTVSKN
-123 RGILPEFYAKFPQYR
+123 RGILSEFYVNFPQYR
-138 KYEFSINEMIEDDIH
+138 KYEFSINEMLEDDIH
-153 TLSPELEEIIAKL
+153 TLSPELEGIIAKL

-183 NLKDSETKKL
+183 NLKDPETGKL

-203 PDAQLRK
+203 PDARLRK

-235 GETLSLLEKRSWN
+235 GETLSLLEERSWN
-248 NAIDR
+248 CAIDR

-258 RIKKETLDA
+258 RMKKETLDA

-273 ESLPHWRKYLCAK
+273 ESLPQWRKYLKAK

-300 CGKEKGLSFYDLFA
+300 CGKEKGLAFYDLFA
-314 PLDGKTASDG
+314 PLDGNTASDG
-324 QSVNDGITSN
+324 NTN
-334 PGAATAG
+334 TAG
-341 KENTADITTTTGIT
+341 QTENGCNTATPSATN
-355 SNRAASEDSLL
+355 NRAASEESLL

-387 PVMGDFARNAF
+387 PVMGDFAKNAF
-398 DRNWIDARVHPG
+398 DKNWIDARVHPG

-547 YGDGLSDE
+547 YGDGLSAQ

-573 FYNYPYA
+573 FYNFPYA

-599 FVDIYCKLLADTGS
+599 FVDIYCNLLSDTGS
-613 MSCEDLCRQAGFDI
+613 MSCEDLCFKAGFDI

-639 YINEIEQFCREAE
+639 YINEIEQFCKEAE

>member
-1 MNRQTNIPDWD
+1 MNKPTNIPDWD
-12 LTSIYPDI
+12 LGSIYPDI

-26 AALTQLTEGIKS
+26 SDLAKLTEGIKT

-47 NPDQKAGLNIENWI
+47 NPDQKNHLNIQNWI

-110 IQLNRFSHTVAEN
+110 IQLNRFSHTVAKN
-123 RGILPEFYAKFPQYR
+123 RGILSEFYANFPQYR
-138 KYEFSINEMIEDDIH
+138 KYEFSINEMLEDDIH
-153 TLSPELEEIIAKL
+153 TLSPELEGIIAKL

-183 NLKDSETKKL
+183 NLKDPETGKL

-203 PDAQLRK
+203 PDARLRK

-235 GETLSLLEKRSWN
+235 GETLSLLEERSWN
-248 NAIDR
+248 CAIDR

-258 RIKKETLDA
+258 RMKKETLDA

-273 ESLPHWRKYLCAK
+273 ESLPQWRKYLKAK

-300 CGKEKGLSFYDLFA
+300 CGKEKGLAFYDLFA
-314 PLDGKTASDG
+314 PLDGNPASDG
-324 QSVNDGITSN
+324 NTN
-334 PGAATAG
+334 TAG
-341 KENTADITTTTGIT
+341 QTETGCNTNT
-355 SNRAASEDSLL
+355 SDSTNNRTASEESLL

-375 RDYIVKEFTSFS
+375 RDYIIKEFTSFS
-387 PVMGDFARNAF
+387 PVMGDFAKNAF
-398 DRNWIDARVHPG
+398 DKNWIDARVHPG

-547 YGDGLSDE
+547 YGDGLSAQ

-573 FYNYPYA
+573 FYNFPYA

-599 FVDIYCKLLADTGS
+599 FVDIYCNLLSDTGS
-613 MSCEDLCRQAGFDI
+613 MSCEDLCFKAGFDI

-639 YINEIEQFCREAE
+639 YINEIEQFCKEAE

>member
-1 MNRQTNIPDWD
+1 MNKPTNIPDWD
-12 LTSIYPDI
+12 LGSIYPDI

-26 AALTQLTEGIKS
+26 SDLAKLTEGIKT

-47 NPDQKAGLNIENWI
+47 NPDQKNHLNIQNWI

-110 IQLNRFSHTVAEN
+110 IQLNRFSHTVAKN
-123 RGILPEFYAKFPQYR
+123 RGILSEFYVNFPQYK
-138 KYEFSINEMIEDDIH
+138 KYEFSINEMLEDDIH
-153 TLSPELEEIIAKL
+153 TLSPELEGIIAKL

-183 NLKDSETKKL
+183 NLKDPETGKL

-203 PDAQLRK
+203 PDARLRK

-235 GETLSLLEKRSWN
+235 GETLSLLEERSWN
-248 NAIDR
+248 CAIDR

-258 RIKKETLDA
+258 RMKKETLDA

-273 ESLPHWRKYLCAK
+273 ESLPQWRKYLKAK

-300 CGKEKGLSFYDLFA
+300 CGKEKGLAFYDLFA
-314 PLDGKTASDG
+314 PLDGNTASDG
-324 QSVNDGITSN
+324 NTN
-334 PGAATAG
+334 TAG
-341 KENTADITTTTGIT
+341 QTETGCNTATPSATN
-355 SNRAASEDSLL
+355 NRAASEESLL

-375 RDYIVKEFTSFS
+375 RDYIIKEFTSFS
-387 PVMGDFARNAF
+387 PVMGDFAKNAF
-398 DRNWIDARVHPG
+398 DKNWIDARVHPG

-455 KDKDYRNANYP
+455 KDKNYRNANYP

-538 LMADAQERS
+538 LMAHAQERS
-547 YGDGLSDE
+547 YGDGLSAE

-573 FYNYPYA
+573 FYNFPYA

-599 FVDIYCKLLADTGS
+599 FVDIYCNLLSDTGS
-613 MSCEDLCRQAGFDI
+613 MSCEDLCFKAGFDI

-639 YINEIEQFCREAE
+639 YINEIEQFCKEAE

>member
-1 MNRQTNIPDWD
+1 MNKPTNIPDWD
-12 LTSIYPDI
+12 LGSIYPDI

-26 AALTQLTEGIKS
+26 SDLTKLTEGIKT

-47 NPDQKAGLNIENWI
+47 NPDQKNHLNIQNWI

-110 IQLNRFSHTVAEN
+110 IQLNRFSHTVAKN
-123 RGILPEFYAKFPQYR
+123 RGILSEFYVNFPQYK
-138 KYEFSINEMIEDDIH
+138 KYEFSINEMLEDDIH
-153 TLSPELEEIIAKL
+153 TLSPELEGIIAKL

-183 NLKDSETKKL
+183 NLKDPETGKL

-203 PDAQLRK
+203 PDARLRK

-235 GETLSLLEKRSWN
+235 GETLSLLEERSWN
-248 NAIDR
+248 CAIDR

-258 RIKKETLDA
+258 RMKKETLDA

-273 ESLPHWRKYLCAK
+273 ESLPQWRKYLKAK

-300 CGKEKGLSFYDLFA
+300 CGKEKGLAFYDLFA
-314 PLDGKTASDG
+314 PLDGNTASDG
-324 QSVNDGITSN
+324 NTN
-334 PGAATAG
+334 TAG
-341 KENTADITTTTGIT
+341 QTETGCNTNT
-355 SNRAASEDSLL
+355 SDSTNNRAASEESLL

-375 RDYIVKEFTSFS
+375 RNYIVKEFTSFS

-398 DRNWIDARVHPG
+398 DKNWIDARVHPG

-547 YGDGLSDE
+547 YGDGLSAE

-573 FYNYPYA
+573 FYNFPYA

-599 FVDIYCKLLADTGS
+599 FVDIYCKLLSDTGS

-639 YINEIEQFCREAE
+639 YINEIEQFCRETE

>member
-1 MNRQTNIPDWD
+1 MNKPTNIPDWD
-12 LTSIYPDI
+12 LGSIYPDI

-26 AALTQLTEGIKS
+26 SDLAKLTEGIKT

-47 NPDQKAGLNIENWI
+47 KPDQKNHLNIQNWI

-110 IQLNRFSHTVAEN
+110 IQLNRFSHTVAKN
-123 RGILPEFYAKFPQYR
+123 RGILSEFYANFPQYK
-138 KYEFSINEMIEDDIH
+138 KYEFSINEMLEDDIH
-153 TLSPELEEIIAKL
+153 TLSPELEGIIAKL

-183 NLKDSETKKL
+183 NLKDPETGKL

-203 PDAQLRK
+203 PDARLRK

-235 GETLSLLEKRSWN
+235 GETLSLLEERSWN
-248 NAIDR
+248 CAIDR

-258 RIKKETLDA
+258 RMKKETLDA

-273 ESLPHWRKYLCAK
+273 ESLPQWRKYLKAK

-300 CGKEKGLSFYDLFA
+300 CGKEKGLAFYDLFA
-314 PLDGKTASDG
+314 PLDGNTTSDG
-324 QSVNDGITSN
+324 NTN
-334 PGAATAG
+334 TAG
-341 KENTADITTTTGIT
+341 QSETGCNTTTPSATN
-355 SNRAASEDSLL
+355 NRAASEESLL

-375 RDYIVKEFTSFS
+375 RDYIIKEFTSFS
-387 PVMGDFARNAF
+387 PVMGDFAKNAF
-398 DRNWIDARVHPG
+398 DKNWIDARVHPG

-538 LMADAQERS
+538 LMAHAQERS
-547 YGDGLSDE
+547 YGDGLSAE

-573 FYNYPYA
+573 FYNFPYA

-599 FVDIYCKLLADTGS
+599 FVDIYCNLLSDTGS
-613 MSCEDLCRQAGFDI
+613 MSCEDLCFKAGFDI

-639 YINEIEQFCREAE
+639 YINEIEQFCKEAE

>member
-1 MNRQTNIPDWD
+1 MNKPTNIPDWD
-12 LTSIYPDI
+12 LGSIYPDI

-26 AALTQLTEGIKS
+26 SDLAKLTEGIKT

-47 NPDQKAGLNIENWI
+47 NPDQKNHLNIQNWI

-110 IQLNRFSHTVAEN
+110 IQLNQFSHTVSKN
-123 RGILPEFYAKFPQYR
+123 RGILSEFYVNFPQYR
-138 KYEFSINEMIEDDIH
+138 KYEFSINEMLEDDIH
-153 TLSPELEEIIAKL
+153 TLSPELEGIIAKL

-183 NLKDSETKKL
+183 NLKDPETGKL

-235 GETLSLLEKRSWN
+235 GETLSLLEERSWN
-248 NAIDR
+248 CAIDR

-258 RIKKETLDA
+258 RMKKETLDA

-273 ESLPHWRKYLCAK
+273 ESLPQWRKYLKAK

-300 CGKEKGLSFYDLFA
+300 CGKEKGLAFYDLFA
-314 PLDGKTASDG
+314 PLDGNTACDG
-324 QSVNDGITSN
+324 NTN
-334 PGAATAG
+334 TAG
-341 KENTADITTTTGIT
+341 QTETGCNTNT
-355 SNRAASEDSLL
+355 SDSTNNRAASEESLL

-375 RDYIVKEFTSFS
+375 RDYIIKEFTSFS
-387 PVMGDFARNAF
+387 PVMGDFAKNAF
-398 DRNWIDARVHPG
+398 DKNWIDARVHPG

-547 YGDGLSDE
+547 YGDGLSAE

-573 FYNYPYA
+573 FYNFPYA

-599 FVDIYCKLLADTGS
+599 FVDIYCNLLSDTGS
-613 MSCEDLCRQAGFDI
+613 MSCEDLCFKAGFDI

-639 YINEIEQFCREAE
+639 YINEIQQFCKEAE

>member
-1 MNRQTNIPDWD
+1 MNKPTNIPDWD
-12 LTSIYPDI
+12 LGSIYPDI

-26 AALTQLTEGIKS
+26 SDLAKLTEGIKT

-47 NPDQKAGLNIENWI
+47 NPDQKNHLNIQNWI

-110 IQLNRFSHTVAEN
+110 IQLNRFSHTVAKN
-123 RGILPEFYAKFPQYR
+123 RGILSEFYVNFPQYK
-138 KYEFSINEMIEDDIH
+138 KYEFSINEMLEDDIH
-153 TLSPELEEIIAKL
+153 TLSPELEGIIAKL

-183 NLKDSETKKL
+183 NLKDPETGKL

-203 PDAQLRK
+203 PDARLRK

-235 GETLSLLEKRSWN
+235 GETLSLLEERSWN
-248 NAIDR
+248 CAIDR

-258 RIKKETLDA
+258 RMKKETLDA

-273 ESLPHWRKYLCAK
+273 ESLPQWRKYLKAK

-300 CGKEKGLSFYDLFA
+300 CGKEKGLAFYDLFA
-314 PLDGKTASDG
+314 PLDGNTASDG
-324 QSVNDGITSN
+324 NTN
-334 PGAATAG
+334 TAG
-341 KENTADITTTTGIT
+341 QTEIGCNTATPSATN
-355 SNRAASEDSLL
+355 NRAASEESLL

-398 DRNWIDARVHPG
+398 DKNWIDARVHPG

-547 YGDGLSDE
+547 YGDGLSAE

-573 FYNYPYA
+573 FYNFPYA

-599 FVDIYCKLLADTGS
+599 FVDIYCNLLSDTGS
-613 MSCEDLCRQAGFDI
+613 MSCEDLCFKAGFDI

-639 YINEIEQFCREAE
+639 YINEIEQFCKEAE